1 MTRIFHRLFVW
12 KWIPCQASTS
22 VLCLLF
28 RPKTVHCS
36 AKNSYNS
43 KISFLALV
51 PWSYKCLSLNCL
63 MSVSFIVILPKR
75 TWSILHW
82 VVQIGQYDWIP
93 IRTCCTGS
101 DHPTIWAICVFAAC
115 CLYHLW
121 SNIFLCVFIEFVVFF
136 YILLYFLYLRAL

>member
-1 MTRIFHRLFVW
+1 MTRIFHWSFVW

-36 AKNSYNS
+36 AKNSYTS
-43 KISFLALV
+43 EISFLALV
-51 PWSYKCLSLNCL
+51 HWSYKCLCLNCL

-75 TWSILHW
+75 TGSILHW

-93 IRTCCTGS
+93 IQYMLYRHGS
-101 DHPTIWAICVFAAC
+101 YSLQYMLYRLGSSNDLSNVRVFAAC

-121 SNIFLCVFIEFVVFF
+121 SNIFLCVFI
-136 YILLYFLYLRAL
+136 